1 MVVKLKVARRCR
13 DMVAKDDKDEQI
25 ALLRDALKNIRA
37 EVKYLDDNI
46 WLDDDSRQ
54 QIYDKVVQLIETTL
68 LDTTF

>member
-1 MVVKLKVARRCR
+1 
-13 DMVAKDDKDEQI
+13 MVAKDDKDEQI